1 MMKRT
6 LTCII
11 CPRGCTLTA
20 DIAGENVT
28 VTGHT
33 CPKGEEYAVNEILHP
48 MRTVTATIRV
58 SNRENTMVSVKTQ
71 QAVPKD
77 RMMNVME
84 ALRKISVAAPIS
96 IGQVLLQDVEGSNI
110 IATKNID

>member
-1 MMKRT
+1 MKRT

-20 DIAGENVT
+20 EIENGQVA

-33 CPKGEEYAVNEILHP
+33 CPKGAEYAVNEVLHP

-58 SNRENTMVSVKTQ
+58 SNRRDTMVSVKT
-71 QAVPKD
+71 AAPVPKD
-77 RMMNVME
+77 RMMDVM
-84 ALRKISVAAPIS
+84 AVLRKTNLEAPIS
-96 IGQVLLQDVEGSNI
+96 IGQILLPDIEGSAI
-110 IATKNID
+110 IATKSIP

>member
-1 MMKRT
+1 MKRT

-20 DIAGENVT
+20 EIENGQVA

-33 CPKGEEYAVNEILHP
+33 CPKGAEYAVNEVLHP

-58 SNRENTMVSVKTQ
+58 SNRRDTMVSVKT
-71 QAVPKD
+71 AAPVPKD
-77 RMMNVME
+77 RMMDVM
-84 ALRKISVAAPIS
+84 AVLRKTNLEAPIS
-96 IGQVLLQDVEGSNI
+96 IGQILLSDIEGSAI
-110 IATKNID
+110 IATKEIL

>member
-1 MMKRT
+1 MKRT

-20 DIAGENVT
+20 EFTDGNVS

-33 CPKGEEYAVNEILHP
+33 CPKGAEYAVNEVLHP

-58 SNRENTMVSVKTQ
+58 ANRKDTMVSVKTEK
-71 QAVPKD
+71 AVPKE
-77 RMMNVME
+77 RMMSVME
-84 ALRKISVAAPIS
+84 TLRNMTVAAPVS
-96 IGQVLLQDVEGSNI
+96 IGQILLQDVEGSAI
-110 IATKNID
+110 IATKRIE